1 MWGNDMANN
10 EYPKK
15 QIFSMQLDLSRFEKA
30 SEEEKAQQDRM
41 RESTT
46 FFKDGMKK
54 LRRNKIAMLCLF
66 IIVAIMLI
74 AFVVPIFYPYDY
86 ATTSINK
93 NSLSDSYLRPFQY
106 SDREQAAM
114 QAGRSVFP
122 HILGTDELGRDYA
135 ARVIYGTQISLLVG
149 IVAAVIVVVI
159 GMIYGAISG
168 YFGGKVDLIMMR
180 IVDIIYSLP
189 DMLIIIL
196 LSVSI
201 KDLLMNGPLASSS
214 LAKLG
219 PGMVSIFL
227 VFALLYWVGMARL
240 VRGQVLSLKEQE
252 FVLASKSMGAKAGHI
267 IRKHMLPNSISVIFI
282 SAALQIP
289 SAIFTES
296 FLSFLGLGVTVPMPS
311 LGSLASVARS
321 EITTRPYLL
330 IIPALTIF
338 LIILSINLLGNG
350 LRDAFDPKLQK
361 VD

>member
-1 MWGNDMANN
+1 MALN

-15 QIFSMQLDLSRFEKA
+15 QILSMQLDLSKFDKA
-30 SEEEKAQQDRM
+30 SDEEKAQQDRM

-46 FFKDGMKK
+46 FFKDGMIK
-54 LRRNKIAMLCLF
+54 LRKNKIAMVSLI
-66 IIVAIMLI
+66 IIVLIMLI
-74 AFVVPIFYPYDY
+74 AFIVPMFYPYDY
-86 ATTSINK
+86 YTTSASK
-93 NSLSDSYLRPFQY
+93 NSISTAYLKPFQY
-106 SDREQAAM
+106 SEKEQTAI
-114 QAGRSVFP
+114 QQGHKVFP
-122 HILGTDELGRDYA
+122 HLLGTDDLGRDYA
-135 ARVIYGTQISLLVG
+135 ARVIYGTRISLIVG
-149 IVAAVIVVVI
+149 IIAAVIVVLI
-159 GMIYGAISG
+159 GMVYGAVSG

-201 KDLLMNGPLASSS
+201 KDLLTNGPLAGTSI
-214 LAKLG
+214 AKLG

-240 VRGQVLSLKEQE
+240 VRGQILSLKEQE
-252 FVLASKSMGAKAGHI
+252 FVLASKAIGAKPSHI
-267 IRKHMLPNSISVIFI
+267 IRKHMLPNCISVIFI

-289 SAIFTES
+289 AAIFTES
-296 FLSFLGLGVTVPMPS
+296 YLSFLGLGVTVPMPS

-321 EITTRPYLL
+321 EMTTRPYLL
-330 IIPALTIF
+330 VIPALAIF